1 MAYEYE
7 IKSGQRVYIENT
19 NGYLY
24 KSTVININEYR
35 EPSMR
40 VSLQVDGI
48 EDIVFTGLENIKIM
62 EDKKMTFET
71 LTVIE
76 LLLSA
81 SNYPED
87 KCDKIRDELST
98 MDKKTKAFNK
108 ISDVIKKAKFYD
120 RDTALDVIEIV
131 DELEDTNNE

>member
-1 MAYEYE
+1 
-7 IKSGQRVYIENT
+7 
-19 NGYLY
+19 
-24 KSTVININEYR
+24 
-35 EPSMR
+35 
-40 VSLQVDGI
+40 
-48 EDIVFTGLENIKIM
+48 
-62 EDKKMTFET
+62 MTFET

-98 MDKKTKAFNK
+98 MDKKAKAFNK
-108 ISDVIKKAKFYD
+108 ISDVIKKAEFYD

-131 DELEDTNNE
+131 DELEDK

>member
-1 MAYEYE
+1 
-7 IKSGQRVYIENT
+7 
-19 NGYLY
+19 
-24 KSTVININEYR
+24 
-35 EPSMR
+35 
-40 VSLQVDGI
+40 
-48 EDIVFTGLENIKIM
+48 
-62 EDKKMTFET
+62 MTFET

-76 LLLSA
+76 LLLSV

-108 ISDVIKKAKFYD
+108 ISDVIKKAEFYD

-131 DELEDTNNE
+131 DELEDAQ